1 MQSTW
6 PDAQHTVGDQEM
18 SALLVAQDL
27 LGFFRLFLS
36 TVCQS
41 LRLSMELISLSH
53 SFLHPASLFPS
64 GTVEL

>member
-27 LGFFRLFLS
+27 LGVF
-36 TVCQS
+36 
-41 LRLSMELISLSH
+41 
-53 SFLHPASLFPS
+53 
-64 GTVEL
+64 